1 MKLDTR
7 KKEYKQRLE
16 LYLLN
21 SISDEYFSYTYPNFK
36 TFTNREKINLLFEDM
51 RSQYNYAYNLKK
63 FPSEQ
68 MRLSNYLNCGV
79 SNIDIPIYNFDIL
92 TLVAKL
98 HNVSVEE
105 MPTKT
110 QDIVLKNFHN
120 IMALSLL
127 ELEQKLNKNN

>member
-16 LYLLN
+16 SYLIN
-21 SISDEYFSYTYPNFK
+21 SISDEYFSYTYPTFN
-36 TFTNREKINLLFEDM
+36 TFTSREKINLLFEDM
-51 RSQYNYAYNLKK
+51 RNTYNHDYNLKK
-63 FPSEQ
+63 YPSEQ
-68 MRLSNYLNCGV
+68 MRLSDYLNCGV
-79 SNIDIPIYNFDIL
+79 SNILLPIYNFDIL
-92 TLVAKL
+92 TLVAQL

-120 IMALSLL
+120 IIALSLL
-127 ELEQKLNKNN
+127 RLEQKLNKNN